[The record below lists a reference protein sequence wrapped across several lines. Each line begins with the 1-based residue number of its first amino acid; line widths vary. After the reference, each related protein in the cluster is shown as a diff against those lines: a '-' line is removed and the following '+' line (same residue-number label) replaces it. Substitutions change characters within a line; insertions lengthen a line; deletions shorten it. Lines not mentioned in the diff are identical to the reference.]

1 MRYFIKIDGKK
12 VIEWQKGYF
21 TDDGAQELIKAGFIE
36 VEDGELLDG
45 DTSLMYEN
53 GALAINDAE
62 VKKQE
67 QRQELR
73 KEMDALTINLIN
85 TDYVVVKIAEGVA
98 TKKDYADVL
107 KDRAEWRKRIN
118 EIQAELNAE

>member
-21 TDDGAQELIKAGFIE
+21 TDDGVQELIKAGFIE

-45 DTSLMYEN
+45 DTPLMYEN
-53 GALAINDAE
+53 GTLAINDAE

-98 TKKDYADVL
+98 TEKDYADVL

-118 EIQAELNAE
+118 EIEGDLK